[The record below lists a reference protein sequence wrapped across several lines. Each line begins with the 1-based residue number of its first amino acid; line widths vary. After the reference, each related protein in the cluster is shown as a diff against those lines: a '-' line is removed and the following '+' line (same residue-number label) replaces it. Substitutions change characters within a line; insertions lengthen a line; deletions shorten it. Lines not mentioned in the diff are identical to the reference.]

1 MSSPLVLVI
10 DDDPSQRELL
20 DRMLGAAGY
29 TIVTAADGQ
38 AGLDAIAA
46 LKPDL
51 VILDVMMPGLNGYQT
66 CRALKTDP
74 VTSSVPIILLTS
86 KSQPTDAFWATQ
98 VGADAYLVKPVQL
111 APLLEHI
118 RRLVPPPS

>member
-1 MSSPLVLVI
+1 MSAPLVLVI

-29 TIVTAADGQ
+29 TVVTAGDGQ

-46 LKPDL
+46 MRPDV

-66 CRALKTDP
+66 CRQLKTDP

-86 KSQPTDAFWATQ
+86 KSEPTDAFWATQ
-98 VGADAYLVKPVQL
+98 VGADVYLTKPVEL
-111 APLLEHI
+111 APLLENI
-118 RRLVPPPS
+118 RRLLPPAA